1 MYPILYSSEIKVSMK
16 EMEEAIIKRF
26 TKANVGGVIYNTV
39 HIFLHL
45 FTHTH
50 TLKGHVL
57 LLHKL
62 RGHCQLF
69 LSKCQN

>member
-50 TLKGHVL
+50 TH
-57 LLHKL
+57 
-62 RGHCQLF
+62 
-69 LSKCQN
+69 